1 MNKYTV
7 YTTLFSVALAAV
19 IGFAGSVSA
28 QVVTGTS
35 NSDVILTLP
44 DTSGS
49 NSDSSNSSIT
59 SGLPTTSGS
68 NSDASGTTSGIPTT
82 SGSNSDASG
91 TTPGIPT
98 TGGSNDSGVVSSSTA
113 STTVIIPG
121 IPTTIGSNGD
131 EGSSSSS
138 TSTTTSTTTTTT
150 TPSGGGN
157 AGAVSFFSSGGG
169 GGGGIG
175 QAVSTSTS
183 TPTNP
188 ALLSC
193 PFLTNF
199 VIPGQTNNPSDITKL
214 QVFLSTYEHDSNVHL
229 TGILDQATLNG
240 IISFQQ
246 SYLSNIMG
254 PWGSATPSGEVYIT
268 TLKEINNIVCSS
280 SLNLSPSELA
290 IINAYKAG
298 LTPTTPNTNTS
309 TTTNTAVGNSSTT
322 TAVGSTTTESATTTT
337 GNNSALTGSVVSS
350 GLGSFFSGLFSKIW
364 NFFSGK

>member
-157 AGAVSFFSSGGG
+157 AGAVSFFSGGG